1 MNGPHRPAVSAPSPL
16 RLAIADGVAWLTL
29 DRPDVGNAIDLP
41 LARALVEAAGRCEA
55 DGAIRCVVLTGAGR
69 LFCAGGDVALMKA
82 AGDDLPAVLHQLI
95 ETFHRAVAILARMP
109 KPLVTLV
116 NGPAAGAGL
125 SLAILGDIV
134 LSAASAHYT
143 PAYGAIGL
151 TADGGLS
158 WLLPRLIGL
167 RRAQEIILTNHRVK
181 AEEAEAIGL
190 VTRVVDDA
198 ALVAEGEAVAARLAD
213 APMAATGA
221 VRGLL
226 HASFENGFE
235 SQLDH
240 ELRSMTAAAG
250 AEAKEGLAA
259 FFAKRPPNF
268 RGA

>member
-1 MNGPHRPAVSAPSPL
+1 MSEPAPL
-16 RLAIADGVAWLTL
+16 RVEIAEGVAWLTL

-41 LARALVEAAGRCEA
+41 LARALVEAATRCEA
-55 DGAIRCVVLTGAGR
+55 DAAVRCVVITGAGR
-69 LFCAGGDVALMKA
+69 LFCAGGDVAVMKA
-82 AGDDLPAVLHQLI
+82 AGDELPAVLHELI
-95 ETFHRAVAILARMP
+95 ETLHQAVLILAAMP

-134 LSAASAHYT
+134 LSARSAHYT

-158 WLLPRLIGL
+158 WLLPRLNGL
-167 RRAQEIILTNHRVK
+167 RRAQEIIFTNRRVK

-190 VTRVVDDA
+190 VTRIVDDE
-198 ALVAEGEAVAARLAD
+198 ALAAEGQAIAIRLAD
-213 APMAATGA
+213 APVAAIGA

-226 HASFENGFE
+226 HRNYE
-235 SQLDH
+235 SSLEVQLGR
-240 ELRSMTAAAG
+240 ELASMTQAAG

-259 FFAKRPPNF
+259 FFAKRPPDF
-268 RGA
+268 RGV